1 MATKA
6 DLNAEQDKV
15 TKLQAFD
22 SSYFRSKSHFEDDG
36 IQNYLVFQP
45 MYRYFKEIGNT
56 DRILTWKSKGLSD
69 ESIKPILH
77 VIMVLLEH

>member
-1 MATKA
+1 MLIQIKKVATLATKT

-22 SSYFRSKSHFEDDG
+22 SSYFRGKSHFEDDG

-56 DRILTWKSKGLSD
+56 DRILT
-69 ESIKPILH
+69 
-77 VIMVLLEH
+77 

>member
-1 MATKA
+1 MLIQIKKVATLATKA

-22 SSYFRSKSHFEDDG
+22 SSYFRGKSHFEDDG

-45 MYRYFKEIGNT
+45 MYRYFK
-56 DRILTWKSKGLSD
+56 GLSD

>member
-1 MATKA
+1 MLIQIKKVATLATKA

-22 SSYFRSKSHFEDDG
+22 SSYFRGKSHFEDDG

-56 DRILTWKSKGLSD
+56 DRILT
-69 ESIKPILH
+69 
-77 VIMVLLEH
+77 